1 MRSAFRLPLS
11 IRLAPLTALLLACHG
26 GATSNPAPEPVA
38 TPVAPAPATPSP
50 TPAPAAT
57 QPAPAGATAPVAA
70 APVAAAAAPA
80 AAPVAAVAAAPAAVA
95 AAPAAGSAA
104 VASAPAAAKPGEP
117 PALEG
122 TNFIADAKLLYRVA
136 ACGSADAPL
145 PEDLTHGDGK
155 LAAKLEPI
163 VAAHCKSILSR
174 IAEFRTTYFDKG
186 RAWFDSV
193 VPKDVPKAVVYPFG
207 GGDLLSALVAFPD
220 ATEITTIS
228 LEQAGDPRRLR
239 TLTPAAIDRSLG
251 ALRLEIG
258 GLISVGSNTSENLS
272 NQQRND
278 LPGQVSSFLLGLVA
292 GGYEPV
298 AMRYFTLDDKGAI
311 HYLVQ
316 SEIDDIDQQAQK
328 TRPKS
333 LKHDWLSPN
342 FSQAFANVEIQ
353 YKKPG
358 DDQIRI
364 HRHIGWNLGDPYLGK
379 HPEVIRHLEQK
390 GPVTVLVKGAS
401 YLLYRDDF
409 SVMRGYLLGHLKWM
423 LSDSTGIP
431 PTFARPAG
439 MVQET
444 YGHFEGAFLESA
456 QDNRHDDA
464 FVALWKSQKTRRLPF
479 RFGYVDKD
487 KQAHLVVTRPR
498 T

>member
-1 MRSAFRLPLS
+1 M
-11 IRLAPLTALLLACHG
+11 TALLLACHG

-316 SEIDDIDQQAQK
+316 AEIDDIDQQAQK